1 MNIYIVLTHGISK
14 LLNFF
19 IFIIDSSAYLVIFH
33 SGAKCYVEQRPMIEK
48 STLFGNKSLL
58 AKFLCQSHPIY
69 HLQFEPA
76 SLAPKVTFQS
86 FFCNRNSAT
95 WHAGHLERS
104 NISFGRLKE
113 HKSDVAEFYVCT
125 LNSRYNFILLFWTA
139 QLNANVFLVK
149 ILIF

>member
-113 HKSDVAEFYVCT
+113 HKSDVVEFYVCRP
-125 LNSRYNFILLFWTA
+125 NSRYNFILHF
-139 QLNANVFLVK
+139 
-149 ILIF
+149 

>member
-1 MNIYIVLTHGISK
+1 MNIYIVLTHRISE

-19 IFIIDSSAYLVIFH
+19 NFIIDSSAYLVIFH
-33 SGAKCYVEQRPMIEK
+33 SGAKCYVQQRPMIEK

-86 FFCNRNSAT
+86 FFCNRNSPT
-95 WHAGHLERS
+95 WHTGHLRGQKSHLGVTED
-104 NISFGRLKE
+104 
-113 HKSDVAEFYVCT
+113 HKS
-125 LNSRYNFILLFWTA
+125 
-139 QLNANVFLVK
+139 QK
-149 ILIF
+149 